1 MPTPAPDEARRLA
14 ASSRIPFPLSPI
26 LFLVLI
32 FYLNFTSRVIL
43 SPLLPVLE
51 GELGLGH
58 GGAGSLFLVVQIGY
72 CAGLLVSGF
81 VSSRLTHRNT
91 ILLSTTTLG
100 AVLLAMSRSTS
111 AVEMRTG
118 LVLLGIAAG
127 LYLPSGIAAIT
138 REIRQEHWGKAL
150 AIHELAPNLGFI
162 TAPLLAEA
170 LLTRLPWRGVLAVLG
185 LLAILAG
192 GGFLAFGSGGAHR
205 SEPPRFR
212 TMGQLARDPS
222 LLITA
227 MLFAVAIGSGL
238 GLYTMMPLFLV
249 SEIGLERAVANGI
262 AGLSRVAGLAAIFLA
277 GTITDR
283 LGHRRALA
291 VFLGATGTLTLL
303 LGLVRGQVATPV
315 LVFLQAAA
323 AVCFFPAGFSMVS
336 LIFPPAHR
344 DLAVSLVTVIGSL
357 IGAGAV
363 PPAIGYLAEASSF
376 SSGLLL
382 LGLLS
387 LAMLPL
393 LRYGR
398 RPPRGLDEAPPPP
411 RPRGR

>member
-1 MPTPAPDEARRLA
+1 
-14 ASSRIPFPLSPI
+14 
-26 LFLVLI
+26 
-32 FYLNFTSRVIL
+32 
-43 SPLLPVLE
+43 
-51 GELGLGH
+51 
-58 GGAGSLFLVVQIGY
+58 
-72 CAGLLVSGF
+72 
-81 VSSRLTHRNT
+81 
-91 ILLSTTTLG
+91 
-100 AVLLAMSRSTS
+100 MSRSTS
-111 AVEMRTG
+111 AVEMRAG

-138 REIRQEHWGKAL
+138 QEIRQEHWGKAL
-150 AIHELAPNLGFI
+150 AIHELAPNLGF
-162 TAPLLAEA
+162 
-170 LLTRLPWRGVLAVLG
+170 
-185 LLAILAG
+185 
-192 GGFLAFGSGGAHR
+192 
-205 SEPPRFR
+205 
-212 TMGQLARDPS
+212 
-222 LLITA
+222 ITA

-249 SEIGLERAVANGI
+249 SEIGMEREVANGI

-315 LVFLQAAA
+315 VVFLQAAA

-336 LIFPPAHR
+336 SIFPPAHR
-344 DLAVSLVTVIGSL
+344 NLAVSLVTVIGSL
-357 IGAGAV
+357 IGAGAI

-382 LGLLS
+382 LGLLG

-393 LRYGR
+393 LRYGS
-398 RPPRGLDEAPPPP
+398 RPPRGLDETPAGASIRAQALPPP
-411 RPRGR
+411 RRRGR